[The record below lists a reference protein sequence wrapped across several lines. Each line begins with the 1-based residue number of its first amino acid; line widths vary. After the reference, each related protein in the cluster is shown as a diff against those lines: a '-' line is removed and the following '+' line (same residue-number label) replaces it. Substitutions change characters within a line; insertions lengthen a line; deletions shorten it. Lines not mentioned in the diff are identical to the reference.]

1 MSKLPVLPLYVNDF
15 VADTPHLDAEETG
28 AYLMLIMMAWK
39 SPDGSLPDDDVIL
52 SRWARVSLKSWR
64 RIKPT
69 VMAFWG
75 LDDAGRWT
83 QKRLSQVKRRASQRA
98 DVARENGSLGGRPKS
113 LKDKGPDKPNGFSN
127 ENPEENPSISISINN
142 PIVPNS
148 KADIEAAFADFKAA
162 YPKRDGSQDWTKA
175 RARFGSLV
183 GKGTDA
189 ARLIAS
195 ATAYRREVERKGNL
209 GTSYVKQAAT
219 FLSGAWE
226 EYGAAPDAIAASPA
240 SAPALPPDWPHDL
253 PHPDRVRDAM
263 SRRLWPGSWGAQ
275 PGQPGC
281 RLSPAVLEKFGLPAS
296 LDPETRPEG

>member
-1 MSKLPVLPLYVNDF
+1 MSTLPVLPLYVNDF
-15 VADTPHLDAEETG
+15 IADTPHLNAEETG
-28 AYLMLIMMAWK
+28 AYLMLMMMAWK

-52 SRWARVSLKSWR
+52 SRWARVSLKCWR

-75 LDDAGRWT
+75 LDDDGRWT
-83 QKRLSQVKRRASQRA
+83 QVRLTQVKRRASQRA
-98 DVARENGSLGGRPKS
+98 NVARENGSLGGRPKS
-113 LKDKGPDKPNGFSN
+113 LKDKGTSKPNGFSN
-127 ENPEENPSISISINN
+127 GNPEANPSISIFNNN

-148 KADIEAAFADFKAA
+148 KPEIEAAFADFKAA

-175 RARFGSLV
+175 RTRLGSLI
-183 GKGTDA
+183 GKGTDP
-189 ARLIAS
+189 ARLVA
-195 ATAYRREVERKGNL
+195 AAVAYRREVERKGNL
-209 GTSYVKQAAT
+209 GTGYVKQAAT

-226 EYGAAPDAIAASPA
+226 EYGVVSDAAASPS

-263 SRRLWPGSWGAQ
+263 SRRQWPGSWGAQ

-281 RLSPAVLEKFGLPAS
+281 RLSPAALEKFGLTAS
-296 LDPETRPEG
+296 LDPEPRAEG